1 MSLWRPPQHVRVV
14 AIGLARRDDRLLVF
28 RVLDDA
34 GALKGVRPPGG
45 GVEFGERA
53 ADALAREF
61 REELDTGIAVEGP
74 PVVVENLFDHE
85 GARGHE
91 IVFAYPV
98 RLLDAA
104 IYSRPAFTVRE
115 DNGIELEVEW
125 LALEA
130 PRSGRVALF
139 PDGLLAAI
147 G

>member
-1 MSLWRPPQHVRVV
+1 MTLWRPLQHVRVI
-14 AIGLARRDDRLLVF
+14 AIGLALREDRLLVF

-53 ADALAREF
+53 ADTLAREF
-61 REELDTGIAVEGP
+61 REELATDIALEGP
-74 PVVVENLFDHE
+74 PVVLENLFDHE

-91 IVFAYPV
+91 VVFAYPV
-98 RLLDAA
+98 RLLDAT
-104 IYSRPAFTVRE
+104 IYGRPLFTIRE
-115 DNGIELEVEW
+115 DNGIDLQVEW
-125 LALEA
+125 MAMEAL
-130 PRSGRVALF
+130 RTRRIALF

>member
-1 MSLWRPPQHVRVV
+1 MTLWRPPQHVRVI

-34 GALKGVRPPGG
+34 GVLKGVRPPGG

-61 REELDTGIAVEGP
+61 REELETAIAVEGP
-74 PVVVENLFDHE
+74 PIVVENLFDHE

-98 RLLDAA
+98 RLLDTALYA
-104 IYSRPAFTVRE
+104 RPAFTIRE
-115 DNGIELEVEW
+115 DNGTELEVEW
-125 LALEA
+125 LAMEA
-130 PRSGRVALF
+130 LHSRRVALF